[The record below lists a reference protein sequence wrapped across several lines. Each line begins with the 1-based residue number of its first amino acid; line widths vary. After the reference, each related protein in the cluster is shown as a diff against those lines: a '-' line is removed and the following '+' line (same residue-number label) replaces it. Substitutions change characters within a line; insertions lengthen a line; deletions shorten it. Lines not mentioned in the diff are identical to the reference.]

1 MWDLP
6 GAGIGPVSLG
16 LAGGFSTTG
25 PPGKPLTGTFFF
37 LTGTFLPHTFFRK
50 NWVLLTLKSCISAQT
65 EYYDSGIKNIEEIR
79 Y

>member
-6 GAGIGPVSLG
+6 GAGIGPVSLA

-25 PPGKPLTGTFFF
+25 LPGKP

-50 NWVLLTLKSCISAQT
+50 NWVLLTLKSCISAQI
-65 EYYDSGIKNIEEIR
+65 EYYDAGIKNIEKIR